1 MVVCVRGTDGGSAV
15 GGSGTA
21 SPGFQPTGMGIGSPG
36 FQSAG
41 MTGMGG
47 IVIGAASAPASAA
60 ASALAAASAAAF
72 ALMASWALQQRQGGR
87 RAVLGGSRKGAVC
100 CGAGA
105 MWWGSTEKWTAYAV
119 LDVCG
124 HHSSLWGS
132 QLVGD
137 FIWTLLGMW
146 RAAARS

>member
-60 ASALAAASAAAF
+60 ASAL
-72 ALMASWALQQRQGGR
+72 ALQQRQGGR